1 MNELPQRL
9 HTWFTENEEQLR
21 SRGVTG
27 DIQRSPD
34 DGRPKTSAW
43 MTVETDGYAAVL
55 IVWDSGEAEL
65 ECGDW
70 ASGQIRQ
77 EHRDL
82 RTPDELLD
90 AIEDLLEWAQMES
103 GGPR

>member
-1 MNELPQRL
+1 
-9 HTWFTENEEQLR
+9 
-21 SRGVTG
+21 
-27 DIQRSPD
+27 
-34 DGRPKTSAW
+34 